1 MSVQRR
7 SDRLQTLAALPLD
20 KRRRT
25 SKLHSARRGLS
36 NMLLPPNMFPL
47 LLSLSA
53 LPEQRRHI
61 A

>member
-20 KRRRT
+20 KRRRLP
-25 SKLHSARRGLS
+25 SCILPGGDES
-36 NMLLPPNMFPL
+36 NMLLPPNMCPL